1 MIRHTVVFT
10 LKHAEGSPE
19 ERAFMKA
26 AEELAT
32 INTVEKFEQLRQVS
46 AKCDFAY
53 GFSMEFADQ
62 AAYDVYNDHPLHQAF
77 VQNRWMKEVSAFQ
90 EIDYR
95 PLGDG

>member
-10 LKHAEGSPE
+10 LKHTEGSQE
-19 ERAFMKA
+19 EREFMEA
-26 AEELAT
+26 AEKLAT
-32 INTVEKFEQLRQVS
+32 IETVQKFEQLRQVS
-46 AKCDFAY
+46 AKCDYAY

-62 AAYDVYNDHPLHQAF
+62 AAYDFYNDHPLHQDF

-95 PLGDG
+95 PLRDG

>member
-10 LKHAEGSPE
+10 LKHGEGSE
-19 ERAFMKA
+19 AEWDFMAA
-26 AEELAT
+26 AEILAT
-32 INTVEKFEQLRQVS
+32 IETVQKFEQLRQVS
-46 AKCDFAY
+46 PKCDYAY

-62 AAYDVYNDHPLHQAF
+62 AAYDFYNEHPLHQDF

-95 PLGDG
+95 PLRDG